1 MSLNLYNLII
11 KTAREMDKDIN
22 LEEIGVINDTINS
35 LITRGINP
43 DFIKN
48 NLEILL

>member
-11 KTAREMDKDIN
+11 KTANEMGQDVTLD
-22 LEEIGVINDTINS
+22 EIGKINNNINS
-35 LITRGINP
+35 LIDRGINP

>member
-11 KTAREMDKDIN
+11 KTASEMGQDIT
-22 LEEIGVINDTINS
+22 LEEIGAINNSIND
-35 LITRGINP
+35 LIERGINP

-48 NLEILL
+48 NLECLF

>member
-1 MSLNLYNLII
+1 MMSLNLYNLII
-11 KTAREMDKDIN
+11 KTANEMDKDIN
-22 LEEIGVINDTINS
+22 LQQIGAIND
-35 LITRGINP
+35 LIARGINP

>member
-22 LEEIGVINDTINS
+22 LEEIGAINDIINS
-35 LITRGINP
+35 LIARGINP